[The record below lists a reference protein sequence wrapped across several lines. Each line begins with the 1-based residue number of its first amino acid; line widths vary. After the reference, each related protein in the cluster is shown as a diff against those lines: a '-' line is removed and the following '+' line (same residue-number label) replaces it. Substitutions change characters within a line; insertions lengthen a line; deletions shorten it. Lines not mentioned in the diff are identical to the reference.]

1 MGLFPACLTLGLRIL
16 LNTALQAA
24 EPWCPGK
31 EAPPLLLALFSFV
44 LNQNQSLVPPRLFC
58 SCCSFLKIYLQSL
71 EKKKIVGSR
80 ELSTVQF
87 SVVSGESVCFHFMYL
102 LLSCLCMMGKIC
114 VPRGLDRGQRAT
126 LWRQSS
132 PSASVR
138 LLGIDLGSPG
148 G

>member
-44 LNQNQSLVPPRLFC
+44 LNQNQSLVLPRLFC

-87 SVVSGESVCFHFMYL
+87 SVVSEESVCFTFYVFIVIMSVHD
-102 LLSCLCMMGKIC
+102 GKDMC
-114 VPRGLDRGQRAT
+114 AAGPR
-126 LWRQSS
+126 
-132 PSASVR
+132 
-138 LLGIDLGSPG
+138 
-148 G
+148 